1 MNAKRLLK
9 SIALAVAILMGV
21 CLIGAGAGFVLRY
34 IEAWNS
40 KPTPTTR
47 VPIQR
52 CALSACLKMSKQRC
66 LGNKARITMKKTV
79 EMLREIQYQ
88 RLSTTP
94 EVRAMQRLANLPGID
109 ISSSVDFANG
119 LLSAEIN
126 AGIVYVLRQI
136 AAMGRADTE
145 DLHRLRTLTPERFYW
160 LKDNFPSLMSEIEAL
175 GLMPHIRE
183 IAYGRY
189 AAEPTEGQRP
199 SSANDVSE
207 AVASGEIKS
216 TGKSVSVDEV
226 IADIDEH
233 LKGESNL

>member
-1 MNAKRLLK
+1 
-9 SIALAVAILMGV
+9 
-21 CLIGAGAGFVLRY
+21 
-34 IEAWNS
+34 
-40 KPTPTTR
+40 
-47 VPIQR
+47 
-52 CALSACLKMSKQRC
+52 
-66 LGNKARITMKKTV
+66 MKKTV

-126 AGIVYVLRQI
+126 RDIVYALRQI

-175 GLMPHIRE
+175 GLMPYLQDMAFGPIPNR
-183 IAYGRY
+183 
-189 AAEPTEGQRP
+189 
-199 SSANDVSE
+199 ANDVSE

-216 TGKSVSVDEV
+216 TGQSVSVDEV

>member
-1 MNAKRLLK
+1 
-9 SIALAVAILMGV
+9 
-21 CLIGAGAGFVLRY
+21 
-34 IEAWNS
+34 
-40 KPTPTTR
+40 
-47 VPIQR
+47 
-52 CALSACLKMSKQRC
+52 
-66 LGNKARITMKKTV
+66 MKKTV

-126 AGIVYVLRQI
+126 RDIVYALRQI
-136 AAMGRADTE
+136 VAMGRADTE

-160 LKDNFPSLMSEIEAL
+160 LKDNFPSLMSEIGVL

-207 AVASGEIKS
+207 GVASGEIKS

-233 LKGESNL
+233 LKG

>member
-1 MNAKRLLK
+1 
-9 SIALAVAILMGV
+9 
-21 CLIGAGAGFVLRY
+21 
-34 IEAWNS
+34 
-40 KPTPTTR
+40 
-47 VPIQR
+47 
-52 CALSACLKMSKQRC
+52 
-66 LGNKARITMKKTV
+66 MKKTV
-79 EMLREIQYQ
+79 EMLRELQYQ

-94 EVRAMQRLANLPGID
+94 EVRAMQRLADLPGID
-109 ISSSVDFANG
+109 ISSTVNYADR
-119 LLSAEIN
+119 LLREIN
-126 AGIVYVLRQI
+126 ADIVFL
-136 AAMGRADTE
+136 GRADTQ
-145 DLHRLRTLTPERFYW
+145 DLRGFQSLTPEGFYW
-160 LKDNFPSLMSEIEAL
+160 LKRNFPALMSEIEAL

-216 TGKSVSVDEV
+216 TGQSVSVDEV

>member
-1 MNAKRLLK
+1 
-9 SIALAVAILMGV
+9 
-21 CLIGAGAGFVLRY
+21 
-34 IEAWNS
+34 
-40 KPTPTTR
+40 
-47 VPIQR
+47 
-52 CALSACLKMSKQRC
+52 
-66 LGNKARITMKKTV
+66 MKKTV

-136 AAMGRADTE
+136 VFLGRADTQ
-145 DLHRLRTLTPERFYW
+145 DLHGLQSLTPERFYW
-160 LKDNFPSLMSEIEAL
+160 LKHNFPSLMSEIGVL

-207 AVASGEIKS
+207 GVASGEIKS

-233 LKGESNL
+233 FKGVIYEMAYRRSEHGQYLRDRADRRLS